1 MTDAQPIAS
10 LLRDTT
16 GDASLR
22 TWRID
27 DAPALLAAWTDPDV
41 ARWNGVPP
49 EPSIQLAT
57 KWLTGASR
65 QTTASPS
72 IDIVLVDD
80 NDQVLGEVG
89 FVIDRQRQVAE
100 VGFWVGAAHRRHG
113 VGSRLLAAARQ
124 LAPPLELERAFAIS
138 EAENEAAIALL
149 GACGWPE
156 VATTTSK
163 RRAFLL
169 PIPSPT

>member
-1 MTDAQPIAS
+1 MTEAQPIAS
-10 LLRDTT
+10 LLGDTT
-16 GDASLR
+16 GDAGLR
-22 TWRID
+22 TWRVG
-27 DAPALLAAWTDPDV
+27 DAPALLAAWNDPEI

-49 EPSIQLAT
+49 EPSVELAT

-65 QTTASPS
+65 QTTGSPS
-72 IDIVLVDD
+72 VDVVLVDD
-80 NDQVLGEVG
+80 SDEILGEIG

-100 VGFWVGAAHRRHG
+100 VGFWVGGAHRRRG
-113 VGSRLLAAARQ
+113 VGSRLLTAARQ
-124 LAPPLELERAFAIS
+124 LAPALELERAFAIS
-138 EAENEAAIALL
+138 ETENEAAIALL

-169 PIPSPT
+169 PAPKPA